1 MNLLTPE
8 WQRLLADEPRSTTIS
23 HQDGPSSVRYGAPLY
38 YIGMYILYIG
48 TALVFPQE
56 KLHEFR
62 TWVLKFR
69 LQVRQQSS
77 NPALDS

>member
-8 WQRLLADEPRSTTIS
+8 WQRLLADEPRPTTIS
-23 HQDGPSSVRYGAPLY
+23 HQDGPSSVRYGY
-38 YIGMYILYIG
+38 YIGMYILYNG